1 MIKSILFGA
10 ATAIALAAI
19 PASAATVAVIDDFST
34 QQAPITTDKSTFPA
48 GVSRLIV
55 DMASMT
61 FAGVLSPPVAFEMR

>member
-48 GVSRLIV
+48 GVSST
-55 DMASMT
+55 ASGAGILGGTRQMT
-61 FAGVLSPPVAFEMR
+61 VIS